1 MCGSR
6 VCWHA
11 VGVRHVLFDSSGT
24 LRPVI
29 VILAVVLVPVVVLGL
44 AIVGGWVAMA
54 GIFVI
59 LAASLAIMMR
69 FG

>member
-1 MCGSR
+1 MLR
-6 VCWHA
+6 HWHA
-11 VGVRHVLFDSSGT
+11 VGMRHVLFDSNGT

-29 VILAVVLVPVVVLGL
+29 VILALVLVPVVVLGL
-44 AIVGGWVAMA
+44 ATVGGWVAMA
-54 GIFVI
+54 GIFVL